1 MGPRCLIDNTV
12 CQNNINTTCFDN
24 SECIPLDEYGIST
37 RKLICICLRGFT
49 GDQCEIVR
57 TKLIMSF
64 DKTIILP
71 SSIRIHFI
79 EVKLNSPPGRTTTF
93 KTTPLGQDSI
103 IIY

>member
-1 MGPRCLIDNTV
+1 
-12 CQNNINTTCFDN
+12 
-24 SECIPLDEYGIST
+24 
-37 RKLICICLRGFT
+37 
-49 GDQCEIVR
+49 
-57 TKLIMSF
+57 MSF